1 MSGLVLPSS
10 DIDTVVLDAPMGAIT
25 KLGQAMYRRQNQ
37 GQVRR
42 VVVAVAVVVVVVVV
56 VVGVGVVVVSGAVMS
71 QLLVGAAGAAVM
83 PRVT

>member
-10 DIDTVVLDAPMGAIT
+10 DIDTVVLDAPMGSIT

-42 VVVAVAVVVVVVVV
+42 DVVVVVVVV
-56 VVGVGVVVVSGAVMS
+56 VVGLLLLAALSCCSCWWV
-71 QLLVGAAGAAVM
+71 LLVL
-83 PRVT
+83 